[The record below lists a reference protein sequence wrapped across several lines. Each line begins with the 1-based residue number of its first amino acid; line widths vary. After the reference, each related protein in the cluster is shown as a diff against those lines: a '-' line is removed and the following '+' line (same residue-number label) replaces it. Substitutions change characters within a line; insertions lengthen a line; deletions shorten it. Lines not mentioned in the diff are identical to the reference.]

1 MIFFRNFFDIFYFLF
16 YFFRYFFF
24 QFCLIFYGQFLS
36 IFSVNFLNFVFNVW
50 HLFPNAEGRTYL
62 FDLDFNQG
70 NDNPYTVDAAYYGN
84 VSHFINHSCDANLAV
99 FNVWINCM
107 DPDLPRLALFAIR
120 DIVKGEQL
128 TFDYRQRPG
137 ADDSME
143 SIQSGEEAGMECKCG
158 SSNCRKVMFH

>member
-1 MIFFRNFFDIFYFLF
+1 MNYVQFFNFVCFVQ
-16 YFFRYFFF
+16 FRP
-24 QFCLIFYGQFLS
+24 FCLIFQFCPFV
-36 IFSVNFLNFVFNVW
+36 IFQIVSFKNWLKIPILFSSLFLD
-50 HLFPNAEGRTYL
+50 AEGRTYL